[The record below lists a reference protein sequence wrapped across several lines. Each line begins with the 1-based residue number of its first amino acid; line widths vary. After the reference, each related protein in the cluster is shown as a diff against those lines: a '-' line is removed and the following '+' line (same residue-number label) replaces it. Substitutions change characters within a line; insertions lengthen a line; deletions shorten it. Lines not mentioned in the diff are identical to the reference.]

1 MEHVEWGR
9 VVLLAEEQWG
19 LFTRQQAD
27 QRESINVDLVGA
39 AAVMTAEAEPAPAL
53 ARIGLVELD

>member
-1 MEHVEWGR
+1 MSSGGR
-9 VVLLAEEQWG
+9 VGVLAEEQWG

-27 QRESINVDLVGA
+27 QRESFNVDLVGQ
-39 AAVMTAEAEPAPAL
+39 AAVMTTEPETAPAL